1 MNEIQ
6 PKFGINSKFQPSPL
20 RATFLTFEWSSFCYC
35 SIVRWMKSAWKVE
48 APQFTLASN
57 LLCVKPNAFRTD
69 NKIHRISI
77 SPLNR
82 FVFCN
87 TWQMQINAFR
97 KKPHFFLDS
106 FQPYLIKH
114 WTHWLIESF
123 WVEFDL
129 TLWCERAPKRD
140 REKGKKSNPVFNLTK
155 RRRKKKRH
163 FRFSH
168 INGMEFCSR
177 MLDFCTCNWFN
188 EWIFVFFFS
197 IYSLVI

>member
-20 RATFLTFEWSSFCYC
+20 RATILTFEWSSFCYC

-69 NKIHRISI
+69 NQIHRISI

-155 RRRKKKRH
+155 RRRKKNVI
-163 FRFSH
+163 FGLVTS
-168 INGMEFCSR
+168 MEWNFVLVC
-177 MLDFCTCNWFN
+177 
-188 EWIFVFFFS
+188 WIFVRATGSMNESSFFFS